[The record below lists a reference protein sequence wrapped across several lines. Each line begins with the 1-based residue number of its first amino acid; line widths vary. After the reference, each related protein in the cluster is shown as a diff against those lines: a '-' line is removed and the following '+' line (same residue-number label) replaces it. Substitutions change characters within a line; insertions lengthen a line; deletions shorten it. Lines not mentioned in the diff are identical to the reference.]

1 MTLSPAAN
9 IQPMSTPAGWYPNG
23 DDWETYWDGT
33 AWTDQHRPKGPQGP
47 PPPPPSARAVEVAPT
62 EQKPLLE
69 FTSHIQGKNA
79 VVTVWPDRIEW
90 LQPKS
95 VSGGKVTAGILT
107 GGLSMLATGVKG
119 GKTGTEMIPVKSIS
133 SVTTKKDG
141 ISNTL
146 VSVITSGNTIDF
158 RVSHKEAA
166 ELKQVLTRLILAN

>member
-1 MTLSPAAN
+1 
-9 IQPMSTPAGWYPNG
+9 MSTPAGWYPNG

-33 AWTDQHRPKGPQGP
+33 SWTDQHRSKGPQAP
-47 PPPPPSARAVEVAPT
+47 PPPPPRVAETVAT

-69 FTSHIQGKNA
+69 VTSHVQGKNA
-79 VVTVWPDRIEW
+79 IVTVWPDRLEW
-90 LQPKS
+90 FLPKS

-107 GGLSMLATGVKG
+107 GGLSVLATGVKG
-119 GKTGTEMIPVKSIS
+119 GKTGTEMIPIKSIS

-141 ISNTL
+141 FSNTL

-166 ELKQVLTRLILAN
+166 ELKQVLTRLILSN